1 MYSLKEKIINS
12 IYESYTM
19 KKAFDFLKIQEK
31 PKKGGVIEI
40 RGSYYSPVVLPYL
53 QGLLELAGDY
63 IDGFKFA
70 GCSQRLHPVPVLKKI
85 INLCHKHK
93 VYVSTGGMIERIYVE
108 GKGTVNK
115 YLRETKK
122 FGFDVVEVSSGLIP
136 IPLKD
141 KVDIVKQVHELN
153 MKSKPE
159 IAFNLGAGAGS
170 KTTQYETK
178 LKLRPLKEVFKEID
192 AYLKQ
197 KPYMLMFES
206 EGITE
211 DIPEKVWRKD
221 IIKKVIDRYGLNTW
235 MFEAADPKVFKWYL
249 KNYGPECNFFID
261 HSQIIELQCWRS
273 GLWGDPKL
281 WKK

>member
-1 MYSLKEKIINS
+1 
-12 IYESYTM
+12 M

-40 RGSYYSPVVLPYL
+40 RGSYYTPVVIPYL
-53 QGLLELAGDY
+53 KGLLEIAGDY

-70 GCSQRLHPVPVLKKI
+70 GCSQRLHSVQALKKI

-93 VYVSTGGMIERIYVE
+93 VYISTGGMIERVYME
-108 GKGTVNK
+108 GSTSVDK
-115 YLRETKK
+115 YLKETKK
-122 FGFDVVEVSSGLIP
+122 FGFDVVEVSSGLVQ

-141 KVDIVKQVHELN
+141 KVDIVKQVHEYGL
-153 MKSKPE
+153 KAKPE
-159 IAFNLGAGAGS
+159 IAFNTGAGAGS
-170 KTTQYETK
+170 QTTKYESA
-178 LKLRPLKEVFKEID
+178 LKLRPLPEVFKEIN
-192 AYLKQ
+192 AYLKE

-211 DIPEKVWRKD
+211 DIPEKQWRTD
-221 IIKKVIDRYGLNTW
+221 IIKQVIERYGLNTW

-249 KNYGPECNFFID
+249 RNYGPECNLFID

-273 GLWGDPKL
+273 GLWGDPKF
-281 WKK
+281 WKITKKK